1 MRRRGSTRRM
11 GAWPDANVARRASP
25 TMSEADRH
33 RRRFRC
39 SSRVVSTY
47 IRSTSRL
54 TLLPGVA
61 GIRGV
66 GCAVFVQCMKNLQT
80 SSTTGSASSILGRAD
95 ADLLRRVV
103 PGSPESLGRF
113 YDAYAPR
120 LFLFVSRAFPG
131 DAASAD
137 AAMEDVF
144 WCVWKELATR
154 PDGIAEMD
162 LWLRKIVG
170 ACCRAIRTKSLPSAI
185 PGRGP
190 RLLRAT

>member
-1 MRRRGSTRRM
+1 MR
-11 GAWPDANVARRASP
+11 
-25 TMSEADRH
+25 
-33 RRRFRC
+33 
-39 SSRVVSTY
+39 
-47 IRSTSRL
+47 
-54 TLLPGVA
+54 
-61 GIRGV
+61 
-66 GCAVFVQCMKNLQT
+66 NLQI
-80 SSTTGSASSILGRAD
+80 SSTAPPASSILGRAD

-131 DAASAD
+131 DAAAAD
-137 AAMEDVF
+137 AAMEEVF
-144 WCVWKELATR
+144 WCVWKESATR

-170 ACCRAIRTKSLPSAI
+170 ACCRAIRTKSLPSAV

-190 RLLRAT
+190 RLVPTT